1 MIYFLIHQLFISMFL
16 NFQKTYFGYKF
27 LFYWFLVYITFY
39 SKNVVWWYESFQ
51 MCSWPIKWLIFIN
64 VPCTRKRCDFIII
77 VIQIFNVLSDF
88 FCLLDLLLTQR
99 DVLHFPNT
107 GKCNTFKLLNVW
119 ACLCFSV
126 VSKRF
131 VLCILRPN
139 DQIHKFRIVIFSW
152 WIQCFLH

>member
-1 MIYFLIHQLFISMFL
+1 MLFDGTS
-16 NFQKTYFGYKF
+16 
-27 LFYWFLVYITFY
+27 LFKCVRGPLSGGF
-39 SKNVVWWYESFQ
+39 SF
-51 MCSWPIKWLIFIN
+51 N

-126 VSKRF
+126 V
-131 VLCILRPN
+131 P
-139 DQIHKFRIVIFSW
+139 
-152 WIQCFLH
+152 